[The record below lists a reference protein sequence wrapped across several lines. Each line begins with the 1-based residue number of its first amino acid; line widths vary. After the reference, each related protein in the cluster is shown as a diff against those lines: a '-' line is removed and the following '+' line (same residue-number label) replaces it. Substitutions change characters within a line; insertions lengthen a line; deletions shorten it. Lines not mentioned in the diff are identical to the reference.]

1 MAKNLVG
8 SYYAP
13 IRIIVDTDVLQTL
26 EDWLLPDGMGEIV
39 KHALC
44 QDVDLL
50 TYLEEYDGAL
60 NDPVF
65 LDYIVRRTIELKCEV
80 IDIDPKENKEAV
92 VLIYGH
98 TLGHPIESISHRMGT
113 ACCLS
118 HGQAV
123 AIGCVIAA
131 RVAFLMGLAEE
142 SIIERT
148 EQICAKYDLPYLIP
162 ADQSVDR
169 IMSKLPFNKTWTK
182 EGTMMALIERPGK
195 VFNFD
200 GHFKCPVDDA
210 TIRRAVE
217 QTMAPFGT
225 IIKGS
230 GSSGALRK
238 NKLSNGDLASS
249 TITTPIGSPMEK
261 PGEGWA
267 VSAGGSCPKG
277 DC

>member
-1 MAKNLVG
+1 MFVFSLMVFGGDISTTA
-8 SYYAP
+8 AP
-13 IRIIVDTDVLQTL
+13 PPPPPPSPHDATANFNRCPQ
-26 EDWLLPDGMGEIV
+26 
-39 KHALC
+39 
-44 QDVDLL
+44 
-50 TYLEEYDGAL
+50 
-60 NDPVF
+60 
-65 LDYIVRRTIELKCEV
+65 V

-113 ACCLS
+113 ACWLS

-148 EQICAKYDLPYLIP
+148 EQLCAKYDLPYLIP

-182 EGTMMALIERPGK
+182 EGSMMALIERPGK
-195 VFNFD
+195 IFNFD

-210 TIRRAVE
+210 IIREAVE

-230 GSSGALRK
+230 GSSGMLRK

-249 TITTPIGSPMEK
+249 TITTPVGPPMEK

-267 VSAGGSCPKG
+267 VLQTVRA
-277 DC
+277 